1 MRWHGWRGA
10 WGAGQRGGRPRL
22 CEHAQMHL
30 RAQPR
35 SATPG
40 SRRAAARTRTSA
52 PGATRRR
59 RRAPGGRRAR
69 ERRAVARVGR
79 GGSVCAASAGLRAQT
94 HRRVVNRRA
103 CAVAMRPRYDRG
115 RWAHMR
121 HGLCLA
127 ACCAVGWWAM
137 ASAGAYLPLASH
149 RCSSQLL
156 AAVHRRE
163 ATIGM
168 RPRRAQV
175 RGRRFQRFVFFLL
188 CAFAD
193 WTPKMCVPWP
203 SAVPCVPRRATCED
217 AHYWRLPSE
226 GVGDATGFEPQ
237 QRGAFAAC
245 LGFGGALRQRQAAA
259 AEACRTR

>member
-103 CAVAMRPRYDRG
+103 CAVAMRPRYERG

-163 ATIGM
+163 ATIG
-168 RPRRAQV
+168 RRRRRAKFVDGGFRGSCFFCFAQIALRKCACHGRV
-175 RGRRFQRFVFFLL
+175 R
-188 CAFAD
+188 CPA
-193 WTPKMCVPWP
+193 C
-203 SAVPCVPRRATCED
+203 RAAPLARMRTI
-217 AHYWRLPSE
+217 
-226 GVGDATGFEPQ
+226 G
-237 QRGAFAAC
+237 AC
-245 LGFGGALRQRQAAA
+245 LVRALGMRLALNRSSAAPLPRVWA
-259 AEACRTR
+259 LGVL